1 MGYSAENYRAVKELL
16 DARRAAAV
24 KESERRRAALHQQSP
39 EVAEIDR
46 ALRKTGMALFRA
58 ACTGGGKD
66 AEPFLRVMAENKA
79 LQESRAELLASLGLP
94 ADYTEVQYTCPACS
108 DTGYVDIDM
117 CVCMKR
123 ELTMATFRSSG
134 LGPLLE
140 KQSFESFSL
149 DYYRA
154 DPQNLRLME
163 RTLAVAREYAAGFSL
178 RSGNLIFF
186 GRTGLGKTHLS
197 TAIAREVILR
207 GYDVRYDS
215 LPNVL
220 ADFEFDRY
228 KSSYKDEAP
237 RGEKYL
243 TCDLL
248 ILDDLGTEVVNQ
260 FTLSCL
266 YNLINTRLC
275 AERPT
280 IISTNLGEDALQERY
295 NDRITSRLL
304 GEYRP
309 LIFVGEDIRMQKLQ

>member
-1 MGYSAENYRAVKELL
+1 
-16 DARRAAAV
+16 
-24 KESERRRAALHQQSP
+24 
-39 EVAEIDR
+39 
-46 ALRKTGMALFRA
+46 
-58 ACTGGGKD
+58 
-66 AEPFLRVMAENKA
+66 
-79 LQESRAELLASLGLP
+79 
-94 ADYTEVQYTCPACS
+94 
-108 DTGYVDIDM
+108 M
-117 CVCMKR
+117 CACMKR
-123 ELTMATFRSSG
+123 ELTLAGFRSSG
-134 LGPLLE
+134 LGALAE

-154 DPQNLRLME
+154 DAQNLRLME
-163 RTLAVAREYAAGFSL
+163 RTLAVAREYAADFSL

-215 LPNVL
+215 LPNIL

-228 KSSYKDEAP
+228 KSGYKDVEP
-237 RGEKYL
+237 RGERYL

-248 ILDDLGTEVVNQ
+248 IMDDLGTEVVNQ

-266 YNLINTRLC
+266 YTIINTRLA

-309 LIFVGEDIRMQKLQ
+309 LIFVGQDIRMQKLQ